1 MNKSIFAAW
10 MVGETIIIYRTVS
23 KQKRPPMPG
32 ELLASSGL
40 FLLLAL
46 LSDVQPGLA
55 SLLGWGFD
63 LAALLNLSPEVQ
75 AKTNLKSITNLG
87 K

>member
-1 MNKSIFAAW
+1 VNKSIFTAW
-10 MVGETIIIYRTVS
+10 LVGEGIIIYRTVT

-46 LSDVQPGLA
+46 LGEPQPRLA
-55 SLLGWGFD
+55 SLL
-63 LAALLNLSPEVQ
+63 A
-75 AKTNLKSITNLG
+75 
-87 K
+87 